1 MKITYSKKGSKTTTA
16 ISDAPY
22 AVKAVWHK
30 ANSLGINIVR
40 VRSAK
45 ERYEVTKGETFV
57 GWHGGKTSL
66 YKQRENPSKPLFF
79 KRKIALGKENRG
91 MQVLEIST
99 DMDAQQTFDVID
111 DFEYNTSMTFFQ
123 RLVMNFNRL
132 MTGKPLI
139 S

>member
-132 MTGKPLI
+132 MTGTPLI

>member
-1 MKITYSKKGSKTTTA
+1 MKITYSKKGSKTTTP

-22 AVKAVWHK
+22 SVKAVWNK